1 MILHLRGNRQ
11 MCDAG
16 DEVDDTA
23 DGVGSVACILE
34 DTVVHQYSNLPL
46 GKSGGRRKDSSL
58 WHSSRQLRNSEQ
70 PLKVPSKGLKYWT
83 KDFCGEKV
91 FKC

>member
-1 MILHLRGNRQ
+1 MRN
-11 MCDAG
+11 AG

-23 DGVGSVACILE
+23 DGVDSVACILE

-46 GKSGGRRKDSSL
+46 GKRSGGRRKDSSFWRL
-58 WHSSRQLRNSEQ
+58 SRQLRNSEQ
-70 PLKVPSKGLKYWT
+70 PLEVPSKGLKYWT
-83 KDFCGEKV
+83 EDFCGEEV